1 MNALKHKQGF
11 WTSGVNCGRMKC
23 VKQKNRHTTFSGNQ
37 QWYIITVTS
46 VTTSK
51 YFPHYWPFRW
61 EIHRW
66 RVDSSHEGP
75 TTQIADDIFVLSLIL
90 PYNTPGP
97 VIFHSYIESNKMAVS
112 KFCPWHHSCAAVT
125 YMTIWCDLMA
135 NDWIT
140 VNEFPIEFELRP
152 KGN

>member
-1 MNALKHKQGF
+1 MLWN
-11 WTSGVNCGRMKC
+11 TSRVFERVVLIVEEWNVLNK
-23 VKQKNRHTTFSGNQ
+23 KNRHTTFSDNQ

-46 VTTSK
+46 VTTWK

-90 PYNTPGP
+90 PFNTPGP

-112 KFCPWHHSCAAVT
+112 KFCTWHHSCAAVT
-125 YMTIWCDLMA
+125 YVTTWCDLMA
-135 NDWIT
+135 NNWIT